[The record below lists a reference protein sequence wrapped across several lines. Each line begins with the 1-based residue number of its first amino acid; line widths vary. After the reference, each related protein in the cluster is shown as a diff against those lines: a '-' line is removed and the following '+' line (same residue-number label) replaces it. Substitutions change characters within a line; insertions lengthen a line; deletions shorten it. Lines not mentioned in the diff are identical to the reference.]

1 MIIGTRGSQLAL
13 WQARWVQS
21 QIEDAGLLIIKTS
34 GDRITAAALP
44 EVGGKGLFTKEIEEA
59 LLDGRADVAVHSL
72 KDLPTEMDPRL
83 VIAAVPSREDVRDAL
98 VGYTVA
104 TLPLGARVGTGSP
117 RRAAQL
123 RHIRPDLA
131 VESIRGN
138 VDTRLR
144 KLDEGQYDAIVLAAA
159 GLRRLGLADRI
170 AEYLSPK
177 IMCPA
182 VGQGALGIQCRAGD
196 SETIRR
202 LMALDDAG
210 TRAEVAAERALL
222 AELGGGCRV
231 PIGGSARIE
240 GGTLRLTAVVAS
252 PDGGRLVRAAVEGSV
267 LDPEALGREAA
278 RDLLARG
285 AAQILEAGQG
295 AGCGPGG
302 PPHS

>member
-21 QIEDAGLLIIKTS
+21 QIEGAGILTIKTS
-34 GDRITAAALP
+34 GDRFSAAALP

-72 KDLPTEMDPRL
+72 KDLPTEMDLRL
-83 VIAAVPSREDVRDAL
+83 IIAAVPRREDVRDAL
-98 VGYTVA
+98 VGHTLA
-104 TLPLGARVGTGSP
+104 TLPPGARVGTGSP

-123 RHIRPDLA
+123 RYIRPDLA

-159 GLRRLGLADRI
+159 GLRRLGLGDRI
-170 AEYLSPK
+170 AEYLSPE

-182 VGQGALGIQCRAGD
+182 VGQGALGIQCRAAD
-196 SETIRR
+196 SETLRR
-202 LMALDDAG
+202 LAALEDPGA
-210 TRAEVAAERALL
+210 RAEVSAERALL

-231 PIGGSARIE
+231 PIGGSARLE
-240 GGTLRLTAVVAS
+240 GNTLRLTAVVAS
-252 PDGGRLVRAAVEGSV
+252 PDGVQLVRAAVEGPVS
-267 LDPEALGREAA
+267 DPAALGRQTA

-285 AAQILEAGQG
+285 AARILPQG
-295 AGCGPGG
+295 PV
-302 PPHS
+302 P